1 MCVTSPLSSHQT
13 EGCIMAIVLSHLD
26 EAPSPRSLTV
36 TCLGDNY
43 HQNQPFFIHL
53 VQKVLEI
60 GRRFI
65 LPHPLLSCCAVYLL
79 CSGFYLHVYH
89 PMLFTLGYLRICG
102 HRCSNQRPPAPRLHG
117 LLPPYHT
124 AIYQNAPLSAS
135 RSLPSLSVFCFF
147 FPLISTGRN
156 TDLICE
162 DNNPLDFGD

>member
-60 GRRFI
+60 GRRFV

-102 HRCSNQRPPAPRLHG
+102 HRRSNQRHPCTPSARPPAAISHRYLPERSSLSIPVAPFTLCVLL
-117 LLPPYHT
+117 LLPPYFHW
-124 AIYQNAPLSAS
+124 
-135 RSLPSLSVFCFF
+135 
-147 FPLISTGRN
+147 
-156 TDLICE
+156 E
-162 DNNPLDFGD
+162 EH